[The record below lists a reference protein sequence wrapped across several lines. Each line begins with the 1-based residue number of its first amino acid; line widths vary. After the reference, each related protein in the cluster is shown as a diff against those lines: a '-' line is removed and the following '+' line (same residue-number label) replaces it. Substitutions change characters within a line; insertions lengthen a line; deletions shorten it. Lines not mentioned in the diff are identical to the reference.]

1 MNIPKNHFT
10 QNKVVQNPY
19 VKKGAKFF
27 YRNLV
32 GAVKRIVPGVCVMT
46 CAFYVNHTLNNTS
59 MAHQGQQVHQN
70 SLDAASWA
78 YKAGEQRVK
87 DSLQIVE
94 LKKQI
99 AADSVKIYELTKKA
113 GLDKAIK
120 K

>member
-1 MNIPKNHFT
+1 MGISADKFT

-19 VKKGAKFF
+19 VKKGVKLF
-27 YRNLV
+27 YKNFV
-32 GAVKRIVPGVCVMT
+32 GAVKKIVPGVCVMT
-46 CAFYVNHTLNNTS
+46 CAFYVNHSLNNSS
-59 MAHQGQQVHQN
+59 MAHQGQQVHHK

-78 YKAGEQRVK
+78 YKAGEQRIK

>member
-1 MNIPKNHFT
+1 MGISADKIT
-10 QNKVVQNPY
+10 QNRVVQNPY
-19 VKKGAKFF
+19 VKKGAKFL

-32 GAVKRIVPGVCVMT
+32 GAVKKIVPGVCVMT
-46 CAFYVNHTLNNTS
+46 CAFYVNHTLNNSS
-59 MAHQGQQVHQN
+59 MAHQGQQVHHH

-78 YKAGEQRVK
+78 YKAGEQRIR

>member
-19 VKKGAKFF
+19 VKKGAKFV
-27 YRNLV
+27 YRNAI
-32 GAVKRIVPGVCVMT
+32 GALKKIVPGVCVMT

-78 YKAGEQRVK
+78 YKAGEQRIK

>member
-19 VKKGAKFF
+19 VKKGAKFV
-27 YRNLV
+27 YRNAV
-32 GAVKRIVPGVCVMT
+32 GALKKIIPGVCVMT
-46 CAFYVNHTLNNTS
+46 CAFYVNHTLNNSS
-59 MAHQGQQVHQN
+59 MAHQNQQVHHS

-78 YKAGEQRVK
+78 YKAGEQRIK

>member
-1 MNIPKNHFT
+1 
-10 QNKVVQNPY
+10 
-19 VKKGAKFF
+19 
-27 YRNLV
+27 
-32 GAVKRIVPGVCVMT
+32 MT
-46 CAFYVNHTLNNTS
+46 CAFYVNHTLNNSS
-59 MAHQGQQVHQN
+59 MAHQGQQVHHN

-78 YKAGEQRVK
+78 YKAGEQRIK

>member
-1 MNIPKNHFT
+1 MNIPKNSFT

-19 VKKGAKFF
+19 FKKGAKFV
-27 YRNLV
+27 YRNAV
-32 GAVKRIVPGVCVMT
+32 GALKKIIPGVCVMT
-46 CAFYVNHTLNNTS
+46 CAFYVNHTLSNSS

-78 YKAGEQRVK
+78 YKAGEQRIK

-113 GLDKAIK
+113 GLNKAIK